1 MIAYEPVWAIGTGR
15 TATPDQAA
23 EAHSHIRQR
32 LHSWFGAEPA
42 EACHIIYGG
51 SVKPE
56 NTQDLVRQA
65 NVDGALVGGASLD
78 VASFFQIVSRSRPGT
93 V

>member
-1 MIAYEPVWAIGTGR
+1 MERAGT
-15 TATPDQAA
+15 
-23 EAHSHIRQR
+23 
-32 LHSWFGAEPA
+32 EPA
-42 EACHIIYGG
+42 EGCHIIYGG

-56 NTQDLVRQA
+56 NAKDLVRQA

-78 VASFFQIVSRSRPGT
+78 VASFFGIVSRSRPGT